1 MKKKTKAGRIML
13 PDCKLY
19 YKAVITKTA
28 WYWHKH
34 THINQ
39 LNRKETPEMDHKIY
53 DQLITDKSRKKY
65 PIEKSLFIK
74 CCWKNWTATYRRM
87 KVDHSVTP
95 YTKRSSKWMKDI
107 NVRQESIKILEE
119 IQAVTSSTS
128 ATVTSFKTHLQRQG
142 KQAKVKFWDF
152 IKIKSF
158 CTGAHGRLSL

>member
-1 MKKKTKAGRIML
+1 M
-13 PDCKLY
+13 
-19 YKAVITKTA
+19 ITKTA

-34 THINQ
+34 IHIDQ
-39 LNRKETPEMDHKIY
+39 RNRKETPEMNPQIY
-53 DQLITDKSRKKY
+53 DQLILDKSRKNIQSK
-65 PIEKSLFIK
+65 KDSLFSK

-95 YTKRSSKWMKDI
+95 YTKRISKWMKDI

-142 KQAKVKFWDF
+142 KQAKVKFWDC

-158 CTGAHGRLSL
+158 CTGVRGWLSL